1 MPRLIVMLTGTL
13 GKQPLLARVEMPFH
27 ICLCIESDLEARQR
41 NEEEQAHMAPRRQ
54 SSSMLHRKHT
64 MQRSGPVYAEG
75 ISIITI
81 IVVIMLTSVAVVHT
95 VEEPEEVNLLRDSR
109 SQGIQTCLATN
120 TAATRLQNCR
130 SSFIARVLFPG
141 ALWQRS

>member
-1 MPRLIVMLTGTL
+1 MLTGKPGKVGTL
-13 GKQPLLARVEMPFH
+13 GKHLSWRKSKCPLAAWPFH

-41 NEEEQAHMAPRRQ
+41 NEEEQAHMAPQRQ

-81 IVVIMLTSVAVVHT
+81 IVVS
-95 VEEPEEVNLLRDSR
+95 
-109 SQGIQTCLATN
+109 
-120 TAATRLQNCR
+120 
-130 SSFIARVLFPG
+130 
-141 ALWQRS
+141 

>member
-1 MPRLIVMLTGTL
+1 MLTGIL
-13 GKQPLLARVEMPFH
+13 GKQPLLAKVEMPFH

-41 NEEEQAHMAPRRQ
+41 NEEEQAHMAPQRQ

-64 MQRSGPVYAEG
+64 MQRSGPVYAEA
-75 ISIITI
+75 ISMITI
-81 IVVIMLTSVAVVHT
+81 IVVIMLTSVAAVHT